1 VVLAQPGGY
10 SSEAKSW
17 DGGVSWYSL
26 LKYVHVLLAMA
37 AVGSNLTYGIWQG
50 AIASRAPEHEGFVL
64 RGIKFIDD
72 RVANPC
78 YLLLL
83 LTGLSLQAIGHW
95 GLQRHWV
102 SAAIILYVALLIVG
116 LVFYTP
122 ALTRQVEAIEAEGA
136 QSTHYKAAAA
146 RATIYGL
153 ATLPIILAIVFMMV
167 VKPTL

>member
-1 VVLAQPGGY
+1 
-10 SSEAKSW
+10 
-17 DGGVSWYSL
+17 VSWYSL
-26 LKYVHVLLAMA
+26 LKYVHVLLAMT
-37 AVGSNLTYGIWQG
+37 AVGANLTYGIWQG